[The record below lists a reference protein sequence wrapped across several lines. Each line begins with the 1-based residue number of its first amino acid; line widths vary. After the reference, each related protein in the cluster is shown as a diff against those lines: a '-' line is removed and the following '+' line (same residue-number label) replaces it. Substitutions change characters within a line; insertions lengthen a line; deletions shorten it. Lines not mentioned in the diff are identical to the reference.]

1 MTTSGFFPAGIP
13 QASFDTSTLS
23 PESSAGSPTLAG
35 DGAAVRRLRLQI
47 ERIGPHFRTVLV
59 RGEVGTGKELVAR
72 ALHAKSDRAAGP
84 FVICHAA
91 RISEIDEEAHSGDVI
106 QAMAESA
113 QEGTLYL
120 DGVEEMSARA
130 QKRLLRLLDRKT
142 APRMIAASSQD
153 LRVLAAA
160 GIFRHDVY
168 HRLAMIEIT
177 LEPLRQR
184 KEDIPTLVMHFL
196 KRFASQYQ
204 KPVDV
209 IARDAMEKLLLH
221 EWPGNVRELENVLHN
236 GVLQCEDTMLSM
248 SDLSL
253 PTGAV
258 KAVGTAPPAEL
269 RQNDPPMR
277 LQDVIDRHVLRVLR
291 ECSGNK
297 VRAAEVLGI
306 SRSTLYRMLEGC
318 SAQASES
325 HL

>member
-1 MTTSGFFPAGIP
+1 M
-13 QASFDTSTLS
+13 
-23 PESSAGSPTLAG
+23 
-35 DGAAVRRLRLQI
+35 RRLRLQI

-59 RGEVGTGKELVAR
+59 RGAVGTGKELVAR
-72 ALHAKSDRAAGP
+72 ALHAKSDRAGGP

-142 APRMIAASSQD
+142 APRTIAASSQD

-160 GIFRHDVY
+160 GIFRQDVY

-196 KRFASQYQ
+196 KRFASQYK
-204 KPVDV
+204 KPVDA

-248 SDLSL
+248 ADLSL
-253 PTGAV
+253 PTGAAGATGAILPV
-258 KAVGTAPPAEL
+258 EL
-269 RQNDPPMR
+269 RQSEPPMR

-318 SAQASES
+318 SAQAGES